1 MNEKKKKEMKKETKK
16 KRRKDME
23 SGNEK
28 RQKSIWKAGMKAKT
42 IIDMKIG
49 NNGRGERIEM
59 VT

>member
-1 MNEKKKKEMKKETKK
+1 MKKETKK

-49 NNGRGERIEM
+49 NNGRGERIEI